1 VSVPFPARWQQML
14 QRKRWA
20 YIRTLC
26 GEEGKP
32 HPEGARMLADLKRF
46 CGINKGGIVVSPVG
60 RVVDPY
66 ATVYRAGMRDVY
78 LRIAKMID
86 LDETEIAEESDHA
99 RSDTEP

>member
-1 VSVPFPARWQQML
+1 MNRFMQML
-14 QRKRWA
+14 QRKRWS

-26 GEEGKP
+26 GDDGKP
-32 HPEGARMLADLKRF
+32 HPEAQQMLADLKRF
-46 CGINKGGIVVSPVG
+46 CGINKGGIVVSPIG

-86 LDETEIAEESDHA
+86 LDETELNEEQDHGG
-99 RSDTEP
+99 SSSGE

>member
-1 VSVPFPARWQQML
+1 MNAVLPTRWAQML

-20 YIRTLC
+20 YVRTLC
-26 GEEGKP
+26 GTEGKP
-32 HPEGARMLADLKRF
+32 HPEAVRMLADLKRF

-86 LDETEIAEESDHA
+86 LDETEISEEHEHGGST
-99 RSDTEP
+99 TE